1 MFIRKHKDESQI
13 FYFKRKLIHINAMLF
28 ELPACIHINDLYSQQ
43 LPAVILTAKTYLATR
58 AEEFQLCQLVQLLLA
73 LQLPTFWK
81 AHCL

>member
-43 LPAVILTAKTYLATR
+43 LPAVILNS
-58 AEEFQLCQLVQLLLA
+58 
-73 LQLPTFWK
+73 
-81 AHCL
+81 